1 MVILF
6 LLALVLAW
14 PTAGL
19 SIVAYI
25 VLLIVRGIL
34 QAKVRMHHADTIRA
48 QREVNSGT
56 TRLPS
61 WMANRDK
68 IEEFVYGVENVAAHR
83 GVPKLFSAQL
93 LSEPEIQKNL
103 MHFAGAMEAQGASF
117 TEQQMAVVDKL
128 IEFYNS
134 P

>member
-25 VLLIVRGIL
+25 VLLIVRSIL
-34 QAKVRMHHADTIRA
+34 QAKVRMHHADTIRS

-56 TRLPS
+56 IRLPS

-68 IEEFVYGVENVAAHR
+68 IEEFVYGVENVAEHR

-103 MHFAGAMEAQGASF
+103 MYFAGAMEAQGASF